1 MDNASNL
8 TVDKTNHY
16 SKNWLLRNEPRLFI
30 LSLLGQILGFVLLTF
45 GLSFLKM
52 NEVSFWSSYAILAV
66 PAMIVGIA
74 ASLRPGPNNKRN
86 RVLKLI
92 PPLAAAIVNVVFL
105 IVTPRPI
112 SDVPSNIAANFLMS
126 ILLGMGLFEKRLDAQ
141 PRKKWLWILHLVL
154 SSFFMMAY
162 IWGAYEY
169 MAPFAYE

>member
-16 SKNWLLRNEPRLFI
+16 SKNWLLRNEPSLFI

-52 NEVSFWSSYAILAV
+52 NEVSFWPSYAILAV

-92 PPLAAAIVNVVFL
+92 PALAAAIVNVVFL

-112 SDVPSNIAANFLMS
+112 SDVPSTIAANILMG

-141 PRKKWLWILHLVL
+141 PRKKRLWILHLVL
-154 SSFFMMAY
+154 SSLLMMAY

-169 MAPFAYE
+169 MAPLA

>member
-1 MDNASNL
+1 MDNASNF

-52 NEVSFWSSYAILAV
+52 NEVSFWPSYAILAV

-74 ASLRPGPNNKRN
+74 VSLRPGPNNKRN

-92 PPLAAAIVNVVFL
+92 PP
-105 IVTPRPI
+105 
-112 SDVPSNIAANFLMS
+112 
-126 ILLGMGLFEKRLDAQ
+126 
-141 PRKKWLWILHLVL
+141 
-154 SSFFMMAY
+154 
-162 IWGAYEY
+162 
-169 MAPFAYE
+169 